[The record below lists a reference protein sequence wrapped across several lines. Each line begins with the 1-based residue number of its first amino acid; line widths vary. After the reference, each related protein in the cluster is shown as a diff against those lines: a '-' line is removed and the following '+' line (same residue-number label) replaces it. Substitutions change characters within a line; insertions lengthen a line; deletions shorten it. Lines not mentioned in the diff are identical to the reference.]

1 MSDRPVYVVDSD
13 SCAIC
18 TYIFVFVF
26 LRSSSEDIEIPVT
39 HENFIKGDAQSICGT
54 R

>member
-18 TYIFVFVF
+18 IYIFGFIF

-39 HENFIKGDAQSICGT
+39 HENLMKGDAQSIRGT